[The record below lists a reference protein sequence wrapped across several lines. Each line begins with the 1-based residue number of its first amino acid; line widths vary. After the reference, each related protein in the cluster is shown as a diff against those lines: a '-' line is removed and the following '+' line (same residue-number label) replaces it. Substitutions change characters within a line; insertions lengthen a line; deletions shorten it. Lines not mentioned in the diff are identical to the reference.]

1 MAHDAG
7 SSPLGQ
13 RLLALG
19 AVCALA
25 VATAAAFGRVFSG
38 GGSVLRL
45 MGVALASALLAASL
59 ERRNL
64 VLATLVSAA
73 GLLVVVGVVVFP
85 KTTLSG
91 LPTIDTLGAIRDAAR
106 QIGREA
112 DAQVAPTPAL
122 APLFLAAVTALWA
135 AVFSAH
141 ALAIRAGSPLLSLL
155 PPVALVA
162 FADTVLEESERPLYG
177 VLFLATALIIVFI
190 DGLRRVQ
197 RWGPTWVWPGARGG
211 LTLTTGRGARR
222 VAAMALGVATLVP
235 LTLPGFGTSAVIDL
249 SGSSSGDSIRVNPLV
264 SIQSSL
270 NRSDPVELFTV
281 DAPIA
286 AYWRT
291 VSLDT
296 FDGVTWKATEG
307 APPQEVSSTTQLS
320 DERSFSQ
327 ELDQSFTVGTQDLTL
342 SGLPAAYPAMHV
354 EYPGALTYDPDL
366 EMLRLGEGT
375 MASGTEY
382 RVQSSPVQP
391 PPADLD
397 TVVFP
402 DPTLNPRYTSI
413 PGDLPPQITSIAEQW
428 VANETTPYGQILA
441 IQDHLRGP
449 EFRYDASVPARD
461 DQFTLLD
468 FLQTTKTGFCQQYAS
483 AMAIMLRT
491 LGYPTRVAV
500 GFTSGDRSDA
510 DGLWHVTTDNAHA
523 WVEVLFP
530 TYGWL
535 AFEPTPGRTNP
546 IANSYDNPS
555 TVCSAPQGC
564 GPDRP
569 IPGGGARNPGSGQR
583 ANVDLRGTVKG
594 GPGIGPPGAG
604 GGVIA
609 PEPFRFPTGLAAG
622 ALGLLAVL
630 VLVLTPP
637 ARVLRRRAQLR
648 RAGRDPR
655 ARILA
660 VYDVFASKAGAMG
673 WARRLGETLQEYRRR
688 LDATASLSG
697 DALVRLTGLAGQ
709 AAYAPADPEPA
720 DAAEAALAAEA
731 TLRDLQRGTPLGR
744 RILGWYLPERP
755 AD

>member
-1 MAHDAG
+1 MAHDTG
-7 SSPLGQ
+7 PSPRGQ

-19 AVCALA
+19 GVCALA

-45 MGVALASALLAASL
+45 MGVALASALLAAAL

-73 GLLVVVGVVVFP
+73 GLLVVVGIVVFP
-85 KTTLSG
+85 KTTLFG
-91 LPTIDTLGAIRDAAR
+91 LPTIDTLRTIRDAAG

-177 VLFLATALIIVFI
+177 VLFLATALVIVFI

-211 LTLTTGRGARR
+211 LTSATGRGARR
-222 VAAMALGVATLVP
+222 VAVMALGVATLVP
-235 LTLPGFGTSAVIDL
+235 LTLPGFGTSSVIDL
-249 SGSSSGDSIRVNPLV
+249 SGSGSGDSIRVNPLV

-281 DAPIA
+281 DAPVA

-307 APPQEVSSTTQLS
+307 TAPQEVSSTTQLS

-327 ELDQSFTVGTQDLTL
+327 ELDQSFTVGAQDLTL

-375 MASGTEY
+375 MEAGTSY

-391 PPADLD
+391 PPADLEA
-397 TVVFP
+397 VVFP

-413 PGDLPPQITSIAEQW
+413 PADLPPQIEAIAREW
-428 VANETTPYGQILA
+428 VANSTSDYDNILA
-441 IQDHLRGP
+441 IQNHLRGP
-449 EFRYDASVPARD
+449 DFRYDASVPARD

-564 GPDRP
+564 GPNKDF
-569 IPGGGARNPGSGQR
+569 PGGGARNPNQIPGQR
-583 ANVDLRGTVKG
+583 TNVDTRKTG
-594 GPGIGPPGAG
+594 G
-604 GGVIA
+604 GGVPPGTGVRVIS
-609 PEPFRFPTGLAAG
+609 PEPFRFPTGLAVG
-622 ALGLLAVL
+622 VLGLLAVL
-630 VLVLTPP
+630 VLALTPP
-637 ARVLRRRAQLR
+637 VRVLRRRAKLR
-648 RAGRDPR
+648 RAGHDPR

-660 VYDVFASKAGAMG
+660 VYDAFASKAGAMG
-673 WARRLGETLQEYRRR
+673 WARHLGETLQEYRRR
-688 LDATASLSG
+688 LDATASLNG
-697 DALVRLTGLAGQ
+697 DAMVRLTGLAGR
-709 AAYAPADPEPA
+709 AAYAPADPQDADA
-720 DAAEAALAAEA
+720 DAAASAAET

-744 RILGWYLPERP
+744 RILGWYLPERSP
-755 AD
+755 D

>member
-7 SSPLGQ
+7 SSPRGQ

-19 AVCALA
+19 GVCALA

-73 GLLVVVGVVVFP
+73 GLLVVVGIVVFP
-85 KTTLSG
+85 KTTLFG
-91 LPTIDTLGAIRDAAR
+91 LPTIDTLRTIRDAAG

-177 VLFLATALIIVFI
+177 VLFLATALVIVFI

-211 LTLTTGRGARR
+211 LTSATGRGARR

-235 LTLPGFGTSAVIDL
+235 LTLPGFGTSSVIDL
-249 SGSSSGDSIRVNPLV
+249 SGGGSGDSIRVNPLV

-281 DAPIA
+281 DAPVA

-307 APPQEVSSTTQLS
+307 AAPQEVSSTTQLS

-327 ELDQSFTVGTQDLTL
+327 ELDQTFTVGAQDLTL

-375 MASGTEY
+375 MAAGTAY

-391 PPADLD
+391 PP
-397 TVVFP
+397 
-402 DPTLNPRYTSI
+402 
-413 PGDLPPQITSIAEQW
+413 
-428 VANETTPYGQILA
+428 
-441 IQDHLRGP
+441 RGP
-449 EFRYDASVPARD
+449 RGRRVPRPHAEPSLHVDPRGPAAADHVDRRAVGGERD
-461 DQFTLLD
+461 DRLRATSSRSR
-468 FLQTTKTGFCQQYAS
+468 TTCEGRSSTTTRPCRRATTSSRSWTSCRRRRRGSASSSRARWPSCCAHSDIRPASRSGSRRAS
-483 AMAIMLRT
+483 AAT
-491 LGYPTRVAV
+491 PTA
-500 GFTSGDRSDA
+500 
-510 DGLWHVTTDNAHA
+510 
-523 WVEVLFP
+523 
-530 TYGWL
+530 
-535 AFEPTPGRTNP
+535 
-546 IANSYDNPS
+546 
-555 TVCSAPQGC
+555 C
-564 GPDRP
+564 G
-569 IPGGGARNPGSGQR
+569 
-583 ANVDLRGTVKG
+583 T
-594 GPGIGPPGAG
+594 
-604 GGVIA
+604 
-609 PEPFRFPTGLAAG
+609 
-622 ALGLLAVL
+622 
-630 VLVLTPP
+630 
-637 ARVLRRRAQLR
+637 
-648 RAGRDPR
+648 
-655 ARILA
+655 
-660 VYDVFASKAGAMG
+660 
-673 WARRLGETLQEYRRR
+673 
-688 LDATASLSG
+688 
-697 DALVRLTGLAGQ
+697 
-709 AAYAPADPEPA
+709 
-720 DAAEAALAAEA
+720 
-731 TLRDLQRGTPLGR
+731 
-744 RILGWYLPERP
+744 
-755 AD
+755 